1 MNYERNYKLQREYTE
16 WLSEQHWDYFFTG
29 TFKFESISPNG
40 ARRAA
45 ERFFRGF
52 PTKELVVLFI
62 ESGSLYGEVH
72 LHGLLRFRYG
82 EKPSAE
88 TIWRAWFNKYGRAK
102 VEVPKSGKD
111 VSSYCCK
118 YVTKEMKD
126 ETFIVITNEDS

>member
-16 WLSEQHWDYFFTG
+16 WLSKERWDYFFTG
-29 TFKFESISPNG
+29 TFKFEGITPNG

-62 ESGSLYGEVH
+62 ESGSLYGKVH
-72 LHGLLRFRYG
+72 LHGLLRFRIDR
-82 EKPSAE
+82 KPSAE
-88 TIWRAWFNKYGRAK
+88 TIWRGWFDKYGRAK
-102 VEVPKSGKD
+102 VEVPKSSED

-126 ETFIVITNEDS
+126 ETFIVL